1 MDLLSFFDPNRES
14 KEFFKKIN
22 EQLQD
27 TALTVAMI
35 EQGWTPIPEGMT
47 EEQQQAAIDKVRK
60 WGKVD
65 LYPPGYVVEEP
76 PVITDGKLQVE
87 PDEEEPERKWWQ
99 FW

>member
-1 MDLLSFFDPNRES
+1 MDLLSFLDPNRES

-22 EQLQD
+22 KQLQD

-35 EQGWTPIPEGMT
+35 EQGWTPIPEGMS
-47 EEQQQAAIDKVRK
+47 EEQQQAAIDTVRK

-65 LYPPGYVVEEP
+65 LYPPGYVEP
-76 PVITDGKLQVE
+76 PVITEGKLQVE
-87 PDEEEPERKWWQ
+87 PKEEEPERQWWQ